1 MNTSE
6 FQSEQT
12 APRPMPSGKGL
23 CSELLVLPDGTV
35 FAHHLTPIL
44 AEALAGILLP
54 SEEVGAPER
63 SLETPAGSQP
73 PLCL

>member
-1 MNTSE
+1 MNASDMQPEQSAPGATS
-6 FQSEQT
+6 
-12 APRPMPSGKGL
+12 SGEAL

-54 SEEVGAPER
+54 SEEVGALER